1 MEKAATWG
9 CLVFGAAGAAAA
21 YTQDAPL
28 ENVGQYAA
36 AGIAGALLL
45 FALRMVT
52 DESYQLEAAKNYM
65 IEFLEN
71 TYARKY
77 EKITRMEETEENF
90 RTEEEESVMEEEKSE
105 ENAVVFSAKEEEEKV
120 PLEENLMEFAPEE
133 TEVGEEGKGEEIESE
148 LVTLMKEEQEKAK
161 EEEERKEKRRQD
173 EEMIRQILAEF
184 LT

>member
-1 MEKAATWG
+1 M
-9 CLVFGAAGAAAA
+9 
-21 YTQDAPL
+21 
-28 ENVGQYAA
+28 
-36 AGIAGALLL
+36 
-45 FALRMVT
+45 
-52 DESYQLEAAKNYM
+52 
-65 IEFLEN
+65 
-71 TYARKY
+71 
-77 EKITRMEETEENF
+77 
-90 RTEEEESVMEEEKSE
+90 
-105 ENAVVFSAKEEEEKV
+105 FSAKEEEEKV